1 MGKTFKDMK
10 ASKSLRENKNSHKKR
25 MLPYKR
31 ENKNMMK
38 LASNIIFL
46 LYGGYPQESVKVQSP
61 KTNQS
66 YMKIYSTSIK

>member
-38 LASNIIFL
+38 LTSNIKYFYYMMVI
-46 LYGGYPQESVKVQSP
+46 PKKV
-61 KTNQS
+61 
-66 YMKIYSTSIK
+66 